1 MPTIQVIV
9 RSRFPQLTLAAH
21 ALAEKAVAKAA
32 LDIEAHAKAN
42 APVDTG
48 LLRNS
53 IGARREGEL
62 AWVVESP
69 VDYSVYQEYG
79 TSRMAA
85 HPYMT
90 PAVEIVR
97 PQLLD
102 ALRRIV

>member
-9 RSRFPQLTLAAH
+9 RSRFPQLTAAAH
-21 ALAEKAVAKAA
+21 ALAEHAVAKAA
-32 LDIEAHAKAN
+32 HDIEAHAKAN

-53 IGARREGEL
+53 IGAHREGPA

-79 TSRMAA
+79 TSRMTA

-90 PAVEIVR
+90 PAVELVR
-97 PQLLD
+97 PQLVA

>member
-1 MPTIQVIV
+1 MPTIRVV
-9 RSRFPQLTLAAH
+9 VKSRFPQLTVAAQ
-21 ALAEKAVAKAA
+21 ALAEAAIAKAA
-32 LDIEAHAKAN
+32 HDIEAHAKAA

-53 IGARREGEL
+53 ITSRREGRL

-85 HPYMT
+85 RPYMT

-97 PQLLD
+97 PRLLS
-102 ALRRIV
+102 ALRGIV

>member
-1 MPTIQVIV
+1 MPTIKVIV
-9 RSRFPQLTLAAH
+9 RSRFPQLTVAAH

-32 LDIEAHAKAN
+32 HDIEGRAKAH

-48 LLRNS
+48 LLRSS
-53 IGARREGEL
+53 ISARREDAL

-69 VDYSVYQEYG
+69 VAYSVYQEYG

-97 PQLLD
+97 PQLLE